1 MRTVPVM
8 SLALRP
14 TAAAYAGHIKHHLQ
28 MFPKISKAAAAAT
41 VLLVSVAQTN
51 ACLCDGD
58 VTSITTY
65 NYVNELASN
74 NTDVLVVRAT
84 ALSR

>member
-14 TAAAYAGHIKHHLQ
+14 TAAAYTGHIKHLQ

-41 VLLVSVAQTN
+41 VLLVNVAQTN

-65 NYVNELASN
+65 DYVYDLASN
-74 NTDVLVVRAT
+74 NNTESLVVRAT